1 MSKAQD
7 NVKKYVDKITKDDA
21 VLKEIRRLKMTN
33 IEEME
38 KIFDRFNRNMF
49 CDAVADNIAIRDFM
63 RMSLD
68 SLKDLHEENCKIWK
82 AIAELQV
89 GDMQKFHDKIYEN
102 NLDNR
107 KELNIDDKDNQKD

>member
-49 CDAVADNIAIRDFM
+49 YDAIADNIAIRDFM
-63 RMSLD
+63 RISLD

-82 AIAELQV
+82 EIAELR
-89 GDMQKFHDKIYEN
+89 GEK
-102 NLDNR
+102 
-107 KELNIDDKDNQKD
+107 

>member
-1 MSKAQD
+1 MS
-7 NVKKYVDKITKDDA
+7 
-21 VLKEIRRLKMTN
+21 N

-68 SLKDLHEENCKIWK
+68 SIKDLHE
-82 AIAELQV
+82 
-89 GDMQKFHDKIYEN
+89 
-102 NLDNR
+102 
-107 KELNIDDKDNQKD
+107 